1 MRQGFQADPLGIL
14 ASSRKSPLPPDLR
27 RKAPLFSSPSIHLAP
42 DRIKTQL
49 TRINSHH
56 AGGLE
61 IAANPLP
68 QCARP
73 AGG

>member
-14 ASSRKSPLPPDLR
+14 ASSRKSPLPPRLAR
-27 RKAPLFSSPSIHLAP
+27 ESPPFSSPSIHLAP